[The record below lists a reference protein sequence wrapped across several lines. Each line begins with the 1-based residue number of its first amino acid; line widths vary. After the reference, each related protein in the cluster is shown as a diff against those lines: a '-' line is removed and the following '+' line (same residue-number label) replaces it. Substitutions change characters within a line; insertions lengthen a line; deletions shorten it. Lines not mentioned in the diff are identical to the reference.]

1 MEPDVKTNQEL
12 RRNYEYD
19 EYESGYK
26 ESKVYDRLD
35 TETKHLSSFR
45 NNSVSRFDREN
56 VKRDYRDYDRNDDF
70 RSIKNIDSETTS
82 PIRGLMKF
90 DSVEKLKKV
99 QIPDSYMSATA
110 NKLASN
116 NYDLT
121 NIDKIQDR
129 IHRILAKK

>member
-45 NNSVSRFDREN
+45 NNSVSRFDGEN
-56 VKRDYRDYDRNDDF
+56 AKRDYRDYDRNDDF

-99 QIPDSYMSATA
+99 
-110 NKLASN
+110 
-116 NYDLT
+116 
-121 NIDKIQDR
+121 
-129 IHRILAKK
+129 

>member
-19 EYESGYK
+19 EYQSGYN

-99 QIPDSYMSATA
+99 
-110 NKLASN
+110 
-116 NYDLT
+116 
-121 NIDKIQDR
+121 
-129 IHRILAKK
+129 